1 MNQEKDI
8 EDTFKEVLRKFR
20 GRDAVHLTTSMKIS
34 VILFYIITT
43 LMALKTYGALTVFTS
58 AFIIAIAAG
67 LFYKRNNR
75 GKEVKIAILSRAF
88 IVLPG
93 PVLTS
98 VVFGT
103 SCGLFALVLA
113 TIVTVLWCKQDIT
126 KMEQ

>member
-1 MNQEKDI
+1 MDSQLLVEN
-8 EDTFKEVLRKFR
+8 FYNNLRN
-20 GRDAVHLTTSMKIS
+20 TSLNS
-34 VILFYIITT
+34 
-43 LMALKTYGALTVFTS
+43 S
-58 AFIIAIAAG
+58 
-67 LFYKRNNR
+67 

-103 SCGLFALVLA
+103 SCGLFALALA
-113 TIVTVLWCKQDIT
+113 TVVTVLWCKQDIT